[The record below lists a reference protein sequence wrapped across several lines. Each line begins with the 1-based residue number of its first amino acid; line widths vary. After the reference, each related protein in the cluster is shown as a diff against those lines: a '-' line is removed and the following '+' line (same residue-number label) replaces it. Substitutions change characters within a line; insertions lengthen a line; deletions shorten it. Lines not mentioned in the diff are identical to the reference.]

1 MAPRGALEDPN
12 SAARRRVLHR
22 FCAPVFHAAM
32 VPALAPRGTLAGL
45 ARGAASGA
53 SMAGA
58 GAAGEGLPCVYTEW
72 AMSPDV
78 A

>member
-1 MAPRGALEDPN
+1 MAPREALEDLN
-12 SAARRRVLHR
+12 SAARRRVPHR
-22 FCAPVFHAAM
+22 FCAPVFHAAT
-32 VPALAPRGTLAGL
+32 VPSPVPHGTLAGL

-58 GAAGEGLPCVYTEW
+58 GAAGEGLPCVYTER